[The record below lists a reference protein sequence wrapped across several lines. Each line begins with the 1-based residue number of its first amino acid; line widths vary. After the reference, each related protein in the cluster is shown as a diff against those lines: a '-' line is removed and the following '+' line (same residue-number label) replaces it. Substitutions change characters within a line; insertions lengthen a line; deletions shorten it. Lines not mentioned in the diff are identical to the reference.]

1 MAGITSEVATTDF
14 LNLLTVQLQNQD
26 PIDPVKQE
34 DFISQLSQFSML
46 EGIEALN
53 SSFDSLN
60 SSFEKSLR
68 TEQLTQGI
76 GLVGK
81 QAEYLNEE
89 TGERESGRVDQLFTD
104 QGPIELSI
112 NGERISIALVSGIK
126 A

>member
-1 MAGITSEVATTDF
+1 MPGITSQVATNDF

-46 EGIEALN
+46 EGIE
-53 SSFDSLN
+53 SLN
-60 SSFEKSLR
+60 TTFEDALR
-68 TEQLTQGI
+68 IEQMTQGI

-81 QAEYLNEE
+81 EAEYVNTQ
-89 TGERESGRVDQLFTD
+89 TGERETGRVDQLFTD
-104 QGPIELSI
+104 QGPIDLLI
-112 NGERISIALVSGIK
+112 NGQRISIAHVSGVK

>member
-1 MAGITSEVATTDF
+1 MPGITSQVATTDF

-46 EGIEALN
+46 EGIETLN
-53 SSFDSLN
+53 T
-60 SSFEKSLR
+60 SFETLSNSYADGLR
-68 TEQLTQGI
+68 AQQVTQGI

-81 QAEYLNEE
+81 EAEFVNTE
-89 TGERESGRVDQLFTD
+89 TGERETGRVEQLFTD
-104 QGPIELSI
+104 QGPVGLLI
-112 NGERISIALVSGIK
+112 NGQRVALSLVSGVK

>member
-1 MAGITSEVATTDF
+1 MAGITSQVATTDF

-46 EGIEALN
+46 EGIE
-53 SSFDSLN
+53 SLN
-60 SSFEKSLR
+60 SSFEEALR
-68 TEQLTQGI
+68 VEQLTQGI

-81 QAEYLNEE
+81 EAQYINPE
-89 TGERESGRVDQLFTD
+89 TGERETGRVDQLFTD
-104 QGPIELSI
+104 QGLIDLLI
-112 NGERISIALVSGIK
+112 NGERVSIALVSGVT

>member
-1 MAGITSEVATTDF
+1 MAGITSQVATTDF

-53 SSFDSLN
+53 A
-60 SSFEKSLR
+60 SFEESLHID
-68 TEQLTQGI
+68 QLTQGI

-81 QAEYLNEE
+81 EAEYVNQQ
-89 TGERESGRVDQLFTD
+89 TGERESGTVEQLFTD
-104 QGPIELSI
+104 QGPIDLLI
-112 NGERISIALVSGIK
+112 NGQRISIALVSGIR

>member
-1 MAGITSEVATTDF
+1 MAGITSQVATTDF

-46 EGIEALN
+46 EGIE
-53 SSFDSLN
+53 SLN
-60 SSFEKSLR
+60 SSFEDALR
-68 TEQLTQGI
+68 VEQLTQGI

-81 QAEYLNEE
+81 EAEYFNES
-89 TGERESGRVDQLFTD
+89 TGETESGKVEQLFTEN
-104 QGPIELSI
+104 GPIDLLI
-112 NGERISIALVSGIK
+112 NGQRVSIALVSGVK